1 MALVSVFISV
11 VLPVFLIAATG
22 AAVHRI
28 RPLTVG
34 PLSAVI
40 LYAFSPAL
48 VFHSLATTTV
58 PAGEMGRIA
67 VFSSALLV
75 ALYVLAMP
83 LARALR
89 LDGPGSATFVVS
101 ALFMNAGNYG
111 LPVAMFAFGPAGLSV
126 AVIFFVIQAILGWTV
141 GVFLASRSHAGI
153 RTALRSVLT
162 LPTAYA
168 AILGSLVGGFGLA
181 PPEPVLRASEV
192 LGAAA
197 VPTML
202 VVLGVQVLSNG
213 AFTDLKAIAASAVI
227 RLVASSMVA
236 AGLVQILG
244 IEGVTA
250 QVLIVV
256 AGMPTAVFTT
266 ILATEFGGRPALAG
280 SAVVVSTLASVVTVT
295 ATLALVGVV

>member
-1 MALVSVFISV
+1 M

-28 RPLTVG
+28 RPLAIG
-34 PLSAVI
+34 PLSTAI

-58 PAGEMGRIA
+58 PAGDMGRIA
-67 VFSSALLV
+67 VFSVALLLV
-75 ALYVLAMP
+75 LYALALAF
-83 LARALR
+83 ARVLR
-89 LDGPGSATFVVS
+89 LDAPGSATFVVS
-101 ALFMNAGNYG
+101 VLFMNAGNYG
-111 LPVAMFAFGPAGLSV
+111 LPVAMFAFGAAGLSV

-141 GVFLASRSHAGI
+141 GVFLASRSRAGI
-153 RTALRSVLT
+153 RGALRSVLT

-168 AILGSLVGGFGLA
+168 AVLGSLVGGFGLA
-181 PPEPVLRASEV
+181 PPEPILRATEV

-213 AFTDLKAIAASAVI
+213 AFTELKAIAASAAI
-227 RLVASSMVA
+227 RLLASSMLA
-236 AGLVQILG
+236 AGLVQTLG

-266 ILATEFGGRPALAG
+266 ILATEYGGRPGLAG

-295 ATLALVGVV
+295 VTLAVVGVV